1 MKRLLSGIL
10 AGVLLSSTLVGC
22 GGEKKST
29 GDTPAN
35 TSAPAASGNPYPVKG
50 NPTLKVWAGNIS
62 SKAIKTNSDALWEP
76 ELQKITGVKIEWTH
90 SMSADQFNL
99 MLASGDLPDII
110 YSDWIYNYAG
120 GPTKAIENN
129 LIIPLNDVIDKYS
142 PNLKKYLKEHPNVDK
157 RLKTDE
163 GKYGVYPTIRDDM
176 TLRVYFGPMVRKDW
190 MDELSIKTP
199 ETIDDW
205 YTMLKTFKEK
215 KNLSATLSW
224 ENGGNKGLPPRDTG
238 LIGSYGLY
246 YGMFIKDGKVKYGPA
261 EPEYKDF
268 MATMVKW
275 YKEGLIDPDI
285 ATVDKKVIDSKFTS
299 EKTAVTFG
307 LLGGGIGTY
316 MSTMEKTNPKVNIEG
331 IPYPV
336 VKKGDKPQISSI
348 SGVFGPYQAA
358 ISTNCKNVEAA
369 ARWLDY
375 AYGEEGHMFYNFGTQ
390 GVAYNLENG
399 YPKYTDD
406 IMKSTMGAR
415 EILGKYTPIN
425 GAFINDVRSFE
436 QYSVS
441 RKQQTEAIKT
451 WTTET
456 QKYLMPEVYPTADE
470 MAEISTLMNDIKSYV
485 DEMYFKFLFGNE
497 KIENMDSYYARLKKL
512 NVDKAISLYQ
522 KAYDR
527 FQKR

>member
-1 MKRLLSGIL
+1 MKRLISGIL
-10 AGVLLSSTLVGC
+10 AGVLIGSTLVGC
-22 GGEKKST
+22 SGKKPVESNIPPT
-29 GDTPAN
+29 SDTTVSN
-35 TSAPAASGNPYPVKG
+35 ENPYPVKG

-62 SKAIKTNSDALWEP
+62 SKSIKTNADAVWEP
-76 ELQKITGVKIEWTH
+76 ELEKITGVKIEWTH
-90 SMSADQFNL
+90 SASADQFNL

-110 YSDWIYNYAG
+110 YSDWIYKYAG

-129 LIIPLNDVIDKYS
+129 LIIPLNEVIDKYS
-142 PNLKKYLKEHPNVDK
+142 PNLKKYLKENPNVDK
-157 RLKTDE
+157 RMKTDE

-176 TLRVYFGPMVRKDW
+176 TLRIYFGPIVRKDW
-190 MDELSIKTP
+190 MDELSIATP

-215 KNLSATLSW
+215 KNLPATMTW
-224 ENGGNKGLPPRDTG
+224 EKGLPPREAG

-246 YGMFIKDGKVKYGPA
+246 YGMFVKDGKVKYGPA
-261 EPEYKDF
+261 EPEYRDF
-268 MATMVKW
+268 MATMAKW
-275 YKEGLIDPDI
+275 YREGLIDPDI
-285 ATVDKKVIDSKFTS
+285 ATVDKKVMDSKFTS
-299 EKTAVTFG
+299 EKTAVSFN
-307 LLGGGIGTY
+307 LLGGGIGNY
-316 MSTMEKTNPKVNIEG
+316 MSAMEKNNPKVNVEG

-336 VKKGDKPQISSI
+336 LKKGDKPQISSI

-375 AYGEEGHMFYNFGTQ
+375 AYSEEGHMFYNFGIK
-390 GVAYNLENG
+390 GVSYTMENG
-399 YPKYTDD
+399 YPKYVGD
-406 IMKSTMGAR
+406 IMNAPQGPR

-456 QKYLMPEVYPTADE
+456 EKYLMPEVYPTSDE
-470 MAEISTLMNDIKSYV
+470 MQEISTLMNDINSYT

-497 KIENMDSYYARLKKL
+497 KTENMDAYYAQLKKL
-512 NVDKAISLYQ
+512 NVERAISLYQ

-527 FQKR
+527 FLKR